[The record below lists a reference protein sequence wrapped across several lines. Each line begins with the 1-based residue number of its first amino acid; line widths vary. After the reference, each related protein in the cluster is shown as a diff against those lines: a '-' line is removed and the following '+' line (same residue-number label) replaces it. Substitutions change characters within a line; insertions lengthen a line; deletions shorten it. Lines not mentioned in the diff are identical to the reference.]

1 MDEDK
6 SSYISD
12 LREALLAKFE
22 ISAKI
27 LQKLLQPLFTNVFT
41 SANQTAEMGGSINTL
56 DKDILYQGE
65 TKGAGG

>member
-1 MDEDK
+1 MDKDK

-22 ISAKI
+22 ISAAT
-27 LQKLLQPLFTNVFT
+27 LQQLLQPLFTNFFT
-41 SANQTAEMGGSINTL
+41 SANEIAKIGGSVNAL
-56 DKDILYQGE
+56 GKDILYQGE